1 MTDLKSNTVL
11 QGLLDA
17 NRRFDLNGRGTTNH
31 CPMALSALAA
41 MGAPPQR
48 LEQFFARWEE
58 RYALTGSDHVSL
70 SRAAWPEAIGQGDLF
85 CAARDCFAD
94 WVAQDG
100 ADVVLQ
106 EVIGKLSLA
115 PASGAFHALIRLAYG
130 LETGNDG
137 EIGAGLAALACGRL
151 AIDIPLKGRAAAAS
165 VQDGLAL
172 LAQWLPDARIGD
184 GWITPRLRA
193 VAQLPTF
200 RAVLPAP
207 PQEEDLLAGLRT
219 AALTLH
225 WQTDDFVALH
235 TVTGM
240 HAARIVL
247 SHLPRTMA
255 QRYLPELWTAFCTA
269 YVVVGAPPLLALPAL
284 PMQEDWPSLFVQA
297 VASDDD
303 HDIKLAYSCFEENR
317 LSPSPVYYAAAR
329 RRLAARQARAA

>member
-11 QGLLDA
+11 QRLLDA

-41 MGAPPQR
+41 MGAPPNR
-48 LEQFFARWEE
+48 LEQFFARWEQ
-58 RYALTGSDHVSL
+58 RYALTDSNHMSL
-70 SRAAWPEAIGQGDLF
+70 ARAAWPEAIGQAELF
-85 CAARDCFAD
+85 CAARDCLAD

-100 ADVVLQ
+100 AHVALQ
-106 EVIGKLSLA
+106 EVIGKVSLA
-115 PASGAFHALIRLAYG
+115 PASSAFHALIRLAYG
-130 LETGNDG
+130 LESGNRS

-151 AIDIPLKGRAAAAS
+151 AIDIPLQGRAPAAS

-207 PQEEDLLAGLRT
+207 PQQEDLLAGLRT
-219 AALTLH
+219 AALMLY
-225 WQTDDFVALH
+225 WQTGDFVALH
-235 TVTGM
+235 MVTGM

-247 SHLPRTMA
+247 SHLPQPMV

-269 YVVVGAPPLLALPAL
+269 YVVVGAPPLRALPAL
-284 PMQEDWPSLFVQA
+284 PMQEDWPSLFAQA

-317 LSPSPVYYAAAR
+317 LSPSPAYYAAAR
-329 RRLAARQARAA
+329 RRLATRQARAA